1 MATPTLSVELNFTLG
16 TTNTSTVTDTSN
28 YAGETVT
35 NVLGNL
41 RAIAPNGTQFYNNTS
56 WVSPT
61 IDYNSSPTSASFAL
75 PLISGVVQTGIY
87 TFIYTARLVDQLQS
101 FLITSNNSPAK
112 TFTINGNYTS
122 QISAGANFKCVDS
135 VTTSLTI
142 VSATYSAGT
151 NLTTVTIGETLG
163 TLTALA
169 QFQFTLTTDYSQTF
183 TQNYTYV
190 SPSICIAVNIDNCC
204 SSLTLTDITA
214 YLSGATVTRLHT
226 ISYPLGM
233 VTPIADIESPL
244 QEVTVTPIW
253 TGTWTDVFTATIVGS
268 QGIINVSDSARGVQS
283 FVVTNDQ
290 YDCQISAC
298 LQAVVNRYSSSIL
311 HNPKETPEIGV
322 FLLQALGV
330 VNAYQLAKRCGD
342 ANATDFLN
350 DIKTIVKDCGCDCG
364 CDDCADDTPTQVV
377 GCCEIVAGSTFTIL
391 MTSSDGSITINAT
404 TVGTTTTFDVI
415 VNSTWFTTNFNNSF
429 SAKNITDL
437 NDVTITSPAT
447 GASLIFNGT
456 VWVDGSPQL
465 SLLDLTDVNGTPTDQ
480 QVIYWDAGTNFFKF
494 KTIPTP
500 AISNLS
506 DVILAGLAAG
516 QILKWTGFNWVNG
529 NNTLLNLYDVN
540 AGAIANLQS
549 IKWDSGT
556 SKFIPYTPATALT
569 GLSDVDITT
578 ASLLQS
584 DLLMYDFGSSKWINQ
599 AKASFV
605 TESNASFNPGL
616 FDNTVVNY
624 FPVGIK
630 YNVIDGSVTLR
641 GVADNLSVVA
651 GVAQTVIFTIAEM
664 AYWPSAEVPFITT
677 GGLGVVPTIVGGSI
691 STTGV
696 VSVAWYIDPS
706 PTVSV
711 ASTPSTP
718 SVPVRAAG
726 YPQGDIDL
734 GQIQWFL

>member
-1 MATPTLSVELNFTLG
+1 MATPTLGIELNFTLG
-16 TTNTSTVTDTSN
+16 TTNTATVTDTTN

-41 RAIAPNGTQFYNNTS
+41 RAVAPNGTQFYNNTS

-61 IDYNSSPTSASFAL
+61 INYNSSPTSSSFAL
-75 PLISGVVQTGIY
+75 PLVSGVVSSGIY
-87 TFIYTARLVDQLQS
+87 TFVYTARLVDQLQS
-101 FLITSNNSPAK
+101 YLIVSNDSPAK
-112 TFTINGNYTS
+112 TFTINGNYVAS
-122 QISAGANFKCVDS
+122 INAGANFKCVDN

-151 NLTTVTIGETLG
+151 NLTTVTINETLG

-169 QFQFTLTTDYSQTF
+169 EFQFTLTTDYSQTF
-183 TQNYTYV
+183 TQNYTYTTQT
-190 SPSICIAVNIDNCC
+190 PCISVDIDNCC
-204 SSLTLTDITA
+204 STLTLTDITPW
-214 YLSGATVTRLHT
+214 LSGATVTRLHT
-226 ISYPLGM
+226 ISYPQGM

-253 TGTWTDVFTATIVGS
+253 TGTWTDVFTATIEGS
-268 QGIINVSDSARGVQS
+268 QGIINISDTARGVQS
-283 FVVTNDQ
+283 FTVTNDQ

-298 LQAVVNRYSSSIL
+298 LQAVVNRYSASITSA
-311 HNPKETPEIGV
+311 PSQTVEIGKY
-322 FLLQALGV
+322 LLQALGV
-330 VNAYQLAKRCGD
+330 VAAYQLAKKCGD

-350 DIKTIVKDCGCDCG
+350 DIKAIVKSCGCDCG

-377 GCCEIVAGSTFTIL
+377 GCCENVAGSTFTIL
-391 MTSSDGSITINAT
+391 MTSSDSSITIGAT
-404 TVGTTTTFDVI
+404 TVGSTTTFDVI

-429 SAKNITDL
+429 SAKNLTDL
-437 NDVTITSPAT
+437 NDVTITSPVT
-447 GASLIFNGT
+447 GSSLIFNGT
-456 VWVDGSPQL
+456 AWIDGSPQL
-465 SLLDLTDVNGTPTDQ
+465 SLLDLTDVSGTPTNQ

-549 IKWDSGT
+549 IIWNSGT

-584 DLLMYDFGSSKWINQ
+584 DLLMYDFASSKWINQ
-599 AKASFV
+599 AKATFV
-605 TESNASFNPGL
+605 TESNASFNPGV
-616 FDNTVVNY
+616 FDNTVVGY
-624 FPVGIK
+624 YPVGIK

-641 GVADNLSVVA
+641 GVADNLGGA
-651 GVAQTVIFTIAEM
+651 GVAQTTIFTIANS
-664 AYWPSAEVPFITT
+664 AYWPTAEVPFITT
-677 GGLGVVPTIVGGSI
+677 GGLGVVPTIVGGSV

>member
-1 MATPTLSVELNFTLG
+1 MATPTLGIELNFTLG
-16 TTNTSTVTDTSN
+16 TTNTATVTDTTN

-41 RAIAPNGTQFYNNTS
+41 RAVAPNGTQFYNNTS

-61 IDYNSSPTSASFAL
+61 INYNSSPTSSSFAL
-75 PLISGVVQTGIY
+75 PLVSGVVSSGIY
-87 TFIYTARLVDQLQS
+87 TFVYTARLVDQLQS
-101 FLITSNNSPAK
+101 YLIVSNDSPAK
-112 TFTINGNYTS
+112 TFTINGNYVAS
-122 QISAGANFKCVDS
+122 INAGANFKCVDN

-151 NLTTVTIGETLG
+151 NLTTVTINETLG

-169 QFQFTLTTDYSQTF
+169 EFQFTLTTDYSQTF
-183 TQNYTYV
+183 TQNYTYTTQT
-190 SPSICIAVNIDNCC
+190 PCISVDIDNCC
-204 SSLTLTDITA
+204 STLTLTDITPW
-214 YLSGATVTRLHT
+214 LSGATVTRLHT
-226 ISYPLGM
+226 ISYPQGM

-253 TGTWTDVFTATIVGS
+253 TGTWTDVFTATIEGS
-268 QGIINVSDSARGVQS
+268 QGIINISDTARGVQS
-283 FVVTNDQ
+283 FTVTNDQ

-298 LQAVVNRYSSSIL
+298 LQAVVNRYSASITSA
-311 HNPKETPEIGV
+311 PSQTVEIGKY
-322 FLLQALGV
+322 LLQALGV
-330 VNAYQLAKRCGD
+330 VAAYQLAKKCGD

-350 DIKTIVKDCGCDCG
+350 DIKAIVKSCGCDCG

-377 GCCEIVAGSTFTIL
+377 GCCENVAGSTFTIL
-391 MTSSDGSITINAT
+391 MTSSDSSITIGAT
-404 TVGTTTTFDVI
+404 TVGSTTTFDVI

-429 SAKNITDL
+429 SAKNLTDL
-437 NDVTITSPAT
+437 NDVTITSPVT
-447 GASLIFNGT
+447 GSSLIFNGT
-456 VWVDGSPQL
+456 AWIDGSPQL
-465 SLLDLTDVNGTPTDQ
+465 SLLDLTDVSGTPTNQ

-549 IKWDSGT
+549 IIWNSGT

-584 DLLMYDFGSSKWINQ
+584 DLLMYDFASSKWINQ
-599 AKASFV
+599 AKATFI
-605 TESNASFNPGL
+605 TEASGSFNAL
-616 FDNTVVNY
+616 FDSTVANY
-624 FPVGIK
+624 YPVSTRYDVLTGA
-630 YNVIDGSVTLR
+630 VTIR
-641 GVADNLSVVA
+641 GVADNIA
-651 GVAQTVIFTIAEM
+651 GTGLGVQTRIFTLTD
-664 AYWPSAEVPFITT
+664 SALVPTEEVPFLCTVGI
-677 GGLGVVPTIVGGSI
+677 GSGSPNVGGGFVQKNTGDVYI
-691 STTGV
+691 SWYLDNTGARQ
-696 VSVAWYIDPS
+696 S
-706 PTVSV
+706 
-711 ASTPSTP
+711 
-718 SVPVRAAG
+718 G
-726 YPQGDIDL
+726 YPAGDIDL
-734 GQIQWFL
+734 GQIPTWYI